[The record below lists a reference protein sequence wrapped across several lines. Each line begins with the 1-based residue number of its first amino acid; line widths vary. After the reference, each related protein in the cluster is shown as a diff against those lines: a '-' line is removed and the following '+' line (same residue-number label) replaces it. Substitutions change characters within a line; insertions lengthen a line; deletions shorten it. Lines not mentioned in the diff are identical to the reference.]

1 MRQRSRKRPHPA
13 RKGFSKTRKE
23 IQKTRKGPQK
33 NSKLA
38 SYLIHHLQM
47 FIASLGFLS
56 RQPVSTLMTSAVIA
70 IALALPAG
78 LYVALD
84 NVSQLSAG
92 WDGSTRISLFLEDK
106 VDLRQAEKFAA
117 GLRLR
122 KEIENVIII
131 DRDKGLKQFQALSGF
146 GDAIEFLDENPLPH
160 VITVQPVVE
169 HQHPE
174 RVIHLLEALQQE
186 NQVELAQLDMQWV
199 KRLYTLLDVARRGVW
214 IIGSL
219 LGLAVLLIIGN
230 TIRLDIQ
237 NRREAIEVSKLI
249 GASDAFIRRP
259 FLYTG
264 LWYGLTGGL
273 LAWVLIAIS
282 LGIMAEPVQKLAT
295 LYHSSYELSG
305 LNHSNI
311 VILIMISCALGLG
324 GSWLAVGR
332 HLKEIEP
339 S

>member
-1 MRQRSRKRPHPA
+1 MRQKSRNRPQPA
-13 RKGFSKTRKE
+13 RKVP
-23 IQKTRKGPQK
+23 QKTRKGPQK
-33 NSKLA
+33 NSKLV
-38 SYLIHHLQM
+38 SYLSHHLQM
-47 FIASLGFLS
+47 FIASLGYLS
-56 RQPVSTLMTSAVIA
+56 RQPVSSLMTSAVIA

-84 NVSQLSAG
+84 NISQLSAG
-92 WDGSTRISLFLEDK
+92 WDSSTRISLFLK
-106 VDLRQAEKFAA
+106 QNVDLKQAEKFATS
-117 GLRLR
+117 LRLS

-131 DRDKGLKQFQALSGF
+131 DRDKGLKQFQSISGF
-146 GDAIEFLDENPLPH
+146 GDAIKFLDENPLPH

-174 RVIHLLEALQQE
+174 RVIHLVEALQQE

-264 LWYGLTGGL
+264 LWYGLSGGL
-273 LAWVLIAIS
+273 LAWLLIAVS
-282 LGIMAEPVQKLAT
+282 LGIMAEPVQKLAA

-311 VILIMISCALGLG
+311 VTLIMISCGLGLG

-332 HLKEIEP
+332 HLSEIEP

>member
-1 MRQRSRKRPHPA
+1 MRQKSRNRPHPA
-13 RKGFSKTRKE
+13 
-23 IQKTRKGPQK
+23 RKGPQK
-33 NSKLA
+33 NSKLV
-38 SYLIHHLQM
+38 SYLSHHLQM
-47 FIASLGFLS
+47 FIASLGYLS

-84 NVSQLSAG
+84 NISQLSAG
-92 WDGSTRISLFLEDK
+92 WDSSTRISLFLKQD
-106 VDLRQAEKFAA
+106 VDLKQAEKFATS
-117 GLRLR
+117 LRQS

-131 DRDKGLKQFQALSGF
+131 DRDKGLKQFQSISGF

-174 RVIHLLEALQQE
+174 RVIHLVEALQQA

-264 LWYGLTGGL
+264 LWYGLSGGL
-273 LAWVLIAIS
+273 LAWLLIAIS
-282 LGIMAEPVQKLAT
+282 LGIMAEPVQQLAA

-305 LNHSNI
+305 LNYSNI
-311 VILIMISCALGLG
+311 ITLIMISCGLGLG

-332 HLKEIEP
+332 HLSEIEP

>member
-1 MRQRSRKRPHPA
+1 MRQKSRNRSQPA
-13 RKGFSKTRKE
+13 RKVP
-23 IQKTRKGPQK
+23 QKTRKGPQK
-33 NSKLA
+33 NSKLV
-38 SYLIHHLQM
+38 SYLSHHLQM
-47 FIASLGFLS
+47 FIASLGYLS
-56 RQPVSTLMTSAVIA
+56 RQPVSSLMTSAVIA

-84 NVSQLSAG
+84 NISQLSAG
-92 WDGSTRISLFLEDK
+92 WDSSTRISLFLK
-106 VDLRQAEKFAA
+106 QNVDLKQAEKFATS
-117 GLRLR
+117 LRLS

-131 DRDKGLKQFQALSGF
+131 DRDKGLKQFQSISGF

-174 RVIHLLEALQQE
+174 RVIHLVEALQQE

-264 LWYGLTGGL
+264 LWYGLSGGL
-273 LAWVLIAIS
+273 LAWLLIAVS
-282 LGIMAEPVQKLAT
+282 LGIMAEPVQKLAA

-311 VILIMISCALGLG
+311 VTLIMISCGLGLG

-332 HLKEIEP
+332 HLSEIEP

>member
-1 MRQRSRKRPHPA
+1 M
-13 RKGFSKTRKE
+13 
-23 IQKTRKGPQK
+23 PQK
-33 NSKLA
+33 QRKVPKQNSKLL
-38 SYLIHHLQM
+38 SYLTHHVQM
-47 FIASLGFLS
+47 LIASLGFLS

-78 LYVALD
+78 LYIALD
-84 NVSQLSAG
+84 NASQLSAD
-92 WDGSTRISLFLEDK
+92 WDGSTLISLFLKDD
-106 VDLRQAEKFAA
+106 VDIKQAEKLAN
-117 GLRLR
+117 RLEKS
-122 KEIENVIII
+122 KEIEKVSII
-131 DRDKGLKQFQALSGF
+131 DRDQGLKQFQKISGF
-146 GDAIEFLDENPLPH
+146 GDAIKFLDENPLPH
-160 VITVQPVVE
+160 VITVQPVVD
-169 HQHPE
+169 QQSPDK
-174 RVIHLLEALQQE
+174 VVNLVQTLQNE
-186 NQVELAQLDMQWV
+186 KLVELAQLDMLWV

-219 LGLAVLLIIGN
+219 LALAVLLIIGN

-264 LWYGLTGGL
+264 MWYGISGGL
-273 LAWVLIAIS
+273 IAWLLIAVS
-282 LGIMAEPVQKLAT
+282 LGIMDEPVQKLAA

-305 LNHSNI
+305 LSSNDI
-311 VILIMISCALGLG
+311 ATLIAISCMLGLG

-332 HLKEIEP
+332 HLSAIEP

>member
-1 MRQRSRKRPHPA
+1 MRQKSH
-13 RKGFSKTRKE
+13 
-23 IQKTRKGPQK
+23 KGPQR
-33 NSKLA
+33 NSKLV
-38 SYLIHHLQM
+38 SYLSHHLQM
-47 FIASLGFLS
+47 FIASLGYLS

-84 NVSQLSAG
+84 NISQLSAG
-92 WDGSTRISLFLEDK
+92 WDGSTQISLFLKHDVELK
-106 VDLRQAEKFAA
+106 QAEKLATR
-117 GLRLR
+117 LRLS
-122 KEIENVIII
+122 KEIEKVVII
-131 DRDKGLKQFQALSGF
+131 DRDKGLKQFQSISGF
-146 GDAIEFLDENPLPH
+146 GDAIQFLDENPLPH
-160 VITVQPVVE
+160 VITVQPVIE
-169 HQHPE
+169 HQRPDK
-174 RVIHLLEALQQE
+174 VVHLVNTLQQE
-186 NQVELAQLDMQWV
+186 SLVELAQLDMQWV

-264 LWYGLTGGL
+264 LWYGLSGGL
-273 LAWVLIAIS
+273 LAWLLIAIS
-282 LGIMAEPVQKLAT
+282 LGIMAEPVQTLAT

-305 LNHSNI
+305 LSHNNI
-311 VILIMISCALGLG
+311 AVLIMISCALGLG

-332 HLKEIEP
+332 HLSEIEP

>member
-1 MRQRSRKRPHPA
+1 MRQKSRNRPHPA
-13 RKGFSKTRKE
+13 
-23 IQKTRKGPQK
+23 RKGPQK
-33 NSKLA
+33 NSKLV
-38 SYLIHHLQM
+38 SYLSHHLQM
-47 FIASLGFLS
+47 FIASLGYLS

-84 NVSQLSAG
+84 NISQLSAG
-92 WDGSTRISLFLEDK
+92 WDSSTRISLFLKQD
-106 VDLRQAEKFAA
+106 VDLKQAEKFATS
-117 GLRLR
+117 LRQS

-131 DRDKGLKQFQALSGF
+131 DRDKGLKQFQSISGF

-174 RVIHLLEALQQE
+174 RVIHLVEALQQA

-264 LWYGLTGGL
+264 LWYGLSGGL
-273 LAWVLIAIS
+273 LAWLLIAVS
-282 LGIMAEPVQKLAT
+282 LGIMAEPVQQLAA

-305 LNHSNI
+305 LNYSNI
-311 VILIMISCALGLG
+311 ITLIMISCGLGLG

-332 HLKEIEP
+332 HLSEIEP